1 MKRDRLAVGMS
12 LPVVFI
18 LLGMGV
24 SSLAAEPGLRTMR
37 YTSRTGEAAM
47 AWQKE
52 LRAKLFQALKMDD
65 LAAAESDLA
74 LEPQV
79 ISKVDK
85 EKYTELEYEIR
96 STATRSIR
104 VLVTFPKEASPPLPA
119 VVCIHGHG
127 GNRRVVHDNARI
139 YKAFA
144 AELAARGY
152 VTIAANVGQ
161 HEVYEEGRTLM
172 GERLWDLMRCVDFLP
187 HLAEVDRDRI
197 GCAGLSLGGEM
208 AMWLG
213 AMDTRMAATV
223 SSGFLTRMDQMEH
236 NHCMCWKFDG
246 LRELV
251 DFADIYAMTAPR
263 PLMCQNGRKEPPSQ
277 FPPSIAEEAMKE
289 IRVAY
294 ADMGKPDNVQF
305 DVHDGAHEIDLP
317 KLLEFFDRYLAR
329 KETVDPQSP

>member
-1 MKRDRLAVGMS
+1 MKRISPAVNT
-12 LPVVFI
+12 LFPLV
-18 LLGMGV
+18 LLLFGTAFFARAG
-24 SSLAAEPGLRTMR
+24 EPELRTMR
-37 YTSRTGEAAM
+37 YTSRSAEAAM

-52 LRAKLFQALKMDD
+52 LRARLFQALKMDD
-65 LAAAESDLA
+65 LVAAESDLA
-74 LEPQV
+74 LDPQV
-79 ISKVDK
+79 ISKTDK

-96 STATRSIR
+96 STPTRSIR
-104 VLVTFPKEASPPLPA
+104 VLVTRPKVSTRSVPA

-187 HLAEVDRDRI
+187 LLDEVDRDRI

-213 AMDTRMAATV
+213 AMDTRIVTTV

-251 DFADIYAMTAPR
+251 DYADIYAMTAPR
-263 PLMCQNGRKEPPSQ
+263 ALMCQNGRKEPPSQ
-277 FPPSIAEEAMKE
+277 FPPSIAQEAMKE

-294 ADMGKPDNVQF
+294 ADMGKPDNVQL

-317 KLLEFFDRYLAR
+317 KLLAFFEQHLAK
-329 KETVDPQSP
+329 KEQSP